1 MRLCQVYL
9 RIGCCI
15 AASCAV
21 AAALAQ
27 TMDGVVT
34 DDNGQ
39 LLTAQT
45 MDVIGSELESLYDT
59 LEQRD
64 LAAGSLLARR
74 LFA

>member
-1 MRLCQVYL
+1 
-9 RIGCCI
+9 
-15 AASCAV
+15 
-21 AAALAQ
+21 
-27 TMDGVVT
+27 VVT

-39 LLTAQT
+39 FLTSQT

>member
-1 MRLCQVYL
+1 VAQVARAERPFVRMRET
-9 RIGCCI
+9 
-15 AASCAV
+15 

-39 LLTAQT
+39 LLNSQT